1 MRQWRPHLSL
11 PVHGRLRPSVP
22 SDNDSEIPAV
32 MTPRFS
38 LATLMSIVMVAAV
51 NFAAGDHAFFGLRET
66 QWPDLVQ
73 GGVRPMASVLG
84 IGFLPLLAARSP
96 RVRSR
101 PFLAAFEIVGI
112 LGVLTYLACAAVFT
126 REIHELVFDNLKG
139 FVSPGSTIFPWSIL
153 LIFLAPQLLIA
164 AVGGWLNARYQG
176 RRAAH
181 VDPAPAPSL
190 AGGV

>member
-1 MRQWRPHLSL
+1 
-11 PVHGRLRPSVP
+11 
-22 SDNDSEIPAV
+22 
-32 MTPRFS
+32 
-38 LATLMSIVMVAAV
+38 MSIVMVAAV
-51 NFAAGDHAFFGLRET
+51 NFAAGDHAFFGLPET

-84 IGFLPLLAARSP
+84 IGLLPLLPLLAARSP

-101 PFLAAFEIVGI
+101 PFLAGFEIVGI
-112 LGVLTYLACAAVFT
+112 LGALTYLACAAVFT
-126 REIHELVFDNLKG
+126 REIHELVFDNLKQ

-164 AVGGWLNARYQG
+164 AVGGWLNALYQG

-181 VDPAPAPSL
+181 VDPGTAPSL

>member
-1 MRQWRPHLSL
+1 
-11 PVHGRLRPSVP
+11 
-22 SDNDSEIPAV
+22 

-51 NFAAGDHAFFGLRET
+51 NFAAGDHAFFGLPET

-84 IGFLPLLAARSP
+84 IGLLPLLAARSP

-101 PFLAAFEIVGI
+101 PFVAGFEIVGI
-112 LGVLTYLACAAVFT
+112 LGVLTYLACAVVFT
-126 REIHELVFDNLKG
+126 REIHELVFDNLKQ

-164 AVGGWLNARYQG
+164 AVGGWLNAWYQG

-181 VDPAPAPSL
+181 VDPAPAPNL